1 MSGGHLCVD
10 LWAPGMTI
18 LHRAGLGGLWMTLE
32 QIEKDCKQR
41 NQLQLYG
48 SWTKDARS
56 VTFEWQEGEH
66 ERFFNTLFEL
76 AYPIHNGLICFCAYG
91 DPYAQIEHTLMV
103 HEVMLQTF
111 LQHPKS
117 RKAEK
122 KSQLTLDVDGVPQSF
137 KYQRVTGHRFR
148 DAPFSPYKPGQVKGW
163 LFPGGTE
170 RHAGLGGSTALVES
184 PERLLALRFGPVGC
198 VFYQVRRYQPGVKWK
213 SSFAVG
219 IPELD
224 NLVDFAAV
232 RRLGI
237 GCKRGDLTTAGP
249 NDAAARLFLLDAG
262 AKTVRCIQPRR
273 CTVVEFERAAWS
285 QQQSTRSK
293 ISRVYAPDQQR
304 SLVDVYDRIRRA
316 LPVQSREKNGESWLA
331 VPQVPELAAT
341 NLLAGRPWW
350 QGFGEFAGAR
360 AADAYRYEKGGLQK
374 IVKDVDV
381 MPDGPERKFVFACQ
395 EAWHRRLGELG
406 ERAKR
411 EGLDFSKL
419 CDGEY
424 EKLRIRFAQSKTV
437 DNFRAAI
444 ADFWA
449 RARGGPILRSS
460 WADILPF
467 LGEGRWRE
475 GRDLALL
482 SLASYAKSEAGDDES
497 EKEDVL

>member
-10 LWAPGMTI
+10 LWAPGMTT

-32 QIEKDCKQR
+32 EIEKDSTQR
-41 NQLQLYG
+41 AQLERYG
-48 SWTKDARS
+48 SWTRDARS
-56 VTFEWQEGEH
+56 VTVKWRGEDK
-66 ERFFNTLFEL
+66 EFFDTLFKL
-76 AYPIHNGLICFCAYG
+76 AYPTPNGLICFRAYG
-91 DPYAQIEHTLMV
+91 DPLAHLEHTLMV

-117 RKAEK
+117 REAEK
-122 KSQLTLDVDGVPQSF
+122 KSQLTLDVDGVPRSF

-148 DAPFSPYKPGQVKGW
+148 DDPFSPYKPGQVKGW

-184 PERLLALRFGPVGC
+184 PERMLALRFGPVGC
-198 VFYQVRRYQPGVKWK
+198 VFYQVHRYQPGAKRK

-224 NLVDFAAV
+224 DLEEFADV

-237 GCKRGDLTTAGP
+237 GYGRSDLTTAGP
-249 NDAAARLFLLDAG
+249 NDAAARLFLLKAG
-262 AKTVRCIQPRR
+262 EGTAQLIRPHR

-293 ISRVYAPDQQR
+293 ISRVDAPDQQR
-304 SLVDVYDRIRRA
+304 SLVYDRIRRA
-316 LPVQSREKNGESWLA
+316 LPVRWPKSEENGEPWPA

-360 AADAYRYEKGGLQK
+360 AADAYRDEKGGLQK

-395 EAWHRRLGELG
+395 EAWRRQLGKLG

-424 EKLRIRFAQSKTV
+424 EKWRIRFAQSKTV

-449 RARGGPILRSS
+449 RAGGGPILRSS
-460 WADILPF
+460 WAEVLPF